1 MNSEEIGNKRSHM
14 SKSNFRLA
22 SLSLVLSFVLM
33 AGCTNR
39 TTLFL
44 PWDNFLAG
52 WMVPAGQTKA
62 DLTRPTVKPGAYRL
76 AGGMVYVGVEVEP
89 PDHPTIQFYDERTR
103 RTGTLEHISGQ
114 EYRTDDSPRMNFALD
129 SPISAVVEKPFVIEN
144 GPDHLGVSLWQP
156 PGAVQRSTIVL
167 IHGADDETREMG
179 YLIPYFVSHGL
190 NVVTYDQRGTG
201 ESTGNWQFTGPGSKA
216 DDVVAILQTIKSDPA
231 VDLHRIG
238 VWGFSNGGWVA
249 PIVSTRFALSFMI
262 LKSAPSETIAE
273 NVLYEIGQAL
283 REHDKFT
290 PEQISAALGFER
302 MMFAALETDSNW
314 RAAGEAL
321 DAAQKQPWFPYM
333 RTPPEMTTPPPPLM
347 LAALHAALIY
357 DPTAT
362 LQLIHTPTIALFG
375 ALDKNVDSVDSA
387 ARFRKGFKQAGLK
400 DLTIVTFPGAD
411 HTLEKSTTGYEDDPS
426 LPEQTVERYP
436 DAIIPWLDTR
446 GFTK

>member
-1 MNSEEIGNKRSHM
+1 MSEGN
-14 SKSNFRLA
+14 FLLA
-22 SLSLVLSFVLM
+22 RLSLIFSFVMM
-33 AGCTNR
+33 AGCTNGQTR
-39 TTLFL
+39 FALR
-44 PWDNFLAG
+44 DNFLAG
-52 WMVPAGQTKA
+52 WVVLSGQTKA
-62 DLTRPTVKPGAYRL
+62 ALTHPTVKPGAYRF
-76 AGGMVYVGVEVEP
+76 AGGMVYVGDEAEP

-114 EYRTDDSPRMNFALD
+114 EYRTDDSPRMNFTLD

-144 GPDHLGVSLWQP
+144 GPDHLGVSLWQA
-156 PGAVQRSTIVL
+156 PGAGQHSTIVL

-216 DDVVAILQTIKSDPA
+216 DDVVAILQEIKSDPA

-333 RTPPEMTTPPPPLM
+333 RIPPGMTTPPPPLM
-347 LAALHAALIY
+347 LAALRAALIH

-362 LQLIHTPTIALFG
+362 LQLVHTPTIALFG

-387 ARFRKGFKQAGLK
+387 ARFRKAFNQAGLK

-411 HTLEKSTTGYEDDPS
+411 HRLEKSTTGYEDDPS
-426 LPEQTVERYP
+426 LPEQTVEGYP
-436 DAIIPWLDTR
+436 DAIIRWLDTR